1 MSGSYIERLRE
12 IGSEIA
18 SDATLSASQRELAL
32 QGVEDALNALRGAES
47 DSGLLQRWQD
57 RPRRVLG
64 VDAGDEGRELFL
76 VCARVG
82 SAVRRGQSASA
93 TVKPLARAMS
103 PAR

>member
-1 MSGSYIERLRE
+1 MSGSHIERLRE

-64 VDAGDEGRELFL
+64 VDAGDEGAGVVF
-76 VCARVG
+76 G
-82 SAVRRGQSASA
+82 VRPRRKRGAPQSER
-93 TVKPLARAMS
+93 KRDG
-103 PAR
+103 